1 MARIKDNLTV
11 SVIIPTYNRAH
22 FLGETIQSVLN
33 QTYQDFEIIIVDDG
47 STDKT
52 EELVKSFSDGRLRYI
67 KLGKNTGSSA
77 APRNAGLKV
86 ASGKY
91 IALLDSDDTWL
102 PKKLELE
109 VEVFDTHPSVGLIYA
124 DYTYF
129 GSRDGPKKTGF
140 EGVPLVSG
148 YGLKNLFLSGMQYI
162 IATCTVLVRK
172 SCLEKVGLFDES
184 MIQCDLDMWLRIAAH
199 FEIDY
204 INTPLAKYRLHKRD
218 TRLGAERSIWGL
230 IALQTKCIESNKL
243 LLNKVDLKTMRK
255 CLHRKFRGWAT
266 WFLGNST
273 PPETR
278 ELCREYIR
286 LYPYDPFAYVFWLLT
301 FLPSLFTRS
310 LISYLRKM
318 KHSLM
323 RKSSDN

>member
-1 MARIKDNLTV
+1 MAKIANSPVV

-33 QTYQDFEIIIVDDG
+33 QTYKDFEIVIVDDG

-77 APRNAGLKV
+77 APRNAGLKA

-91 IALLDSDDTWL
+91 IALLDSDDAWL
-102 PKKLELE
+102 PNKLKLE
-109 VEVFDTHPSVGLIYA
+109 VEFLDTHPSVSMVCSN
-124 DYTYF
+124 YTYF
-129 GSRDGPKKTGF
+129 GSRGRPKKTGF
-140 EGVPLVSG
+140 EGVPLASG
-148 YGLKNLFLSGMQYI
+148 YGLKELFFHNPIS
-162 IATCTVLVRK
+162 ASAVLIKK
-172 SCLEKVGLFDES
+172 SCFEKVGDFDES
-184 MIQCDLDMWLRIAAH
+184 LVQCGDVDMWLRIAAH

-204 INTPLAKYRLHKRD
+204 INTPLSKYRFH
-218 TRLGAERSIWGL
+218 ERNMHLKPEG
-230 IALQTKCIESNKL
+230 CIRGFRTMRIKWIQKIP
-243 LLNKVDLKTMRK
+243 LNKVELKTLRNRF
-255 CLHRKFRGWAT
+255 HRSYPHWIG